1 MNAVA
6 LVTAVGVGRRWPDGG
21 GLSPVDFE
29 LRRGRITVV
38 RGRSGSGKSTLLAI
52 LAGWCDVTSGEVRRD
67 PAADPA
73 RWSGVAIVPQTLGLV
88 AELSIAEN
96 VDMPLRLAGAPDA
109 ERRAAVHEALHALD
123 LVDLAQRL
131 PAEVSLGQQQR
142 TALARATVGVPAL
155 LLVDEP
161 TSHQDAGHASAA
173 VDALRRT
180 ADAGAAV
187 LVATHDEV
195 VVDRADDVID
205 LDIR

>member
-1 MNAVA
+1 
-6 LVTAVGVGRRWPDGG
+6 
-21 GLSPVDFE
+21 
-29 LRRGRITVV
+29 
-38 RGRSGSGKSTLLAI
+38 
-52 LAGWCDVTSGEVRRD
+52 
-67 PAADPA
+67 
-73 RWSGVAIVPQTLGLV
+73 
-88 AELSIAEN
+88 
-96 VDMPLRLAGAPDA
+96 
-109 ERRAAVHEALHALD
+109 LHALD